1 MKLRKFLVY
10 KKMYILIFEK
20 KALNFLNKL
29 ERNIKDRIWS
39 KIQQCKEDPFRF
51 LEHLEEINGYKLRVG
66 DYRLIIDV
74 DQTNKILKVI
84 KIGHRRNIYDK

>member
-1 MKLRKFLVY
+1 
-10 KKMYILIFEK
+10 MYILIFEK